1 MYPHKWEIGIFNA
14 EWGRKVIREKIKWTY
29 EFTVVFFIACYQMG
43 AAQNKYEIKKK
54 IWPESQAPK
63 TSDNSIWELKRSN
76 YFKVDAKS
84 K

>member
-54 IWPESQAPK
+54 K
-63 TSDNSIWELKRSN
+63 SDQNHKHQRPVTTPFEN
-76 YFKVDAKS
+76 
-84 K
+84 